1 MEEKTN
7 MSDLTTQE
15 RLALIRKAT
24 KKFQKKQNRQSR
36 VKRTEN
42 SQYMNIVRNEFD
54 NINHYTDD
62 SRYADQ
68 YYGDA
73 FRNTTRYDNDWD

>member
-1 MEEKTN
+1 

-15 RLALIRKAT
+15 RLALIRKAA

-68 YYGDA
+68 YYGDT
-73 FRNTTRYDNDWD
+73 FRNTTRYDNEWD

>member
-15 RLALIRKAT
+15 RLALVRKAA
-24 KKFQKKQNRQSR
+24 KKFQKKQNRQAR

-73 FRNTTRYDNDWD
+73 FRNTTRYDNEWD

>member
-1 MEEKTN
+1 

-15 RLALIRKAT
+15 RLALVRKAA
-24 KKFQKKQNRQSR
+24 KKFQKKQNRQAR

-73 FRNTTRYDNDWD
+73 FRNTTRYDNEWD

>member
-1 MEEKTN
+1 

-15 RLALIRKAT
+15 RLALIRKAA
-24 KKFQKKQNRQSR
+24 KKFQKKQNRQAR

-68 YYGDA
+68 YYGDT
-73 FRNTTRYDNDWD
+73 FRNTTRYDNEWD

>member
-1 MEEKTN
+1 

-15 RLALIRKAT
+15 RLALIRKAA
-24 KKFQKKQNRQSR
+24 KKFQKKQNRQAR

-73 FRNTTRYDNDWD
+73 FRNTTRYDNEWD